1 MHDDAY
7 IGGHSENNIKCV
19 VRDDLAWKNQTTRY
33 ILPRHWLYEWFS
45 QFHNCGT
52 YSVLSRSPSIML
64 CVNFHSQQINDDD
77 DDYELCIRL
86 ILRWRTQSR
95 LYQVSIYLWVEQN
108 GATHILRQRCRQLWT
123 DFNNSFTVSE
133 LSSENE
139 NCWNWKW
146 RRKSKWRCF
155 WCAVTVVSRFT
166 YVDLVVHIRGTSC
179 LGLDVNKS
187 TIIKSYHKAS

>member
-1 MHDDAY
+1 MRRAWR
-7 IGGHSENNIKCV
+7 SRVEEPNNSIYSV
-19 VRDDLAWKNQTTRY
+19 ASLALWV
-33 ILPRHWLYEWFS
+33 IFS
-45 QFHNCGT
+45 VSCCGT

-64 CVNFHSQQINDDD
+64 CVNFHSQQINDD

-95 LYQVSIYLWVEQN
+95 LYQVSIYLWVKQN
-108 GATHILRQRCRQLWT
+108 GATHIFYDNCRQQLWT

-187 TIIKSYHKAS
+187 TIIKKLSQSIIGLTQNRHSQPHTLL